1 MINKLIEN
9 IFSINNPFRS
19 SRTVQKD
26 LKIINKKVVKNFVC
40 NIIVLSLFLCSCGKK
55 QALLNTAIIEK
66 SEVVS
71 ELKSEL
77 AKIQKELEEEKEK
90 VIQVQEEL
98 EKANQRNQ
106 NQFDLNQVA
115 FFLLGYTLVSVAVM
129 VGLIFYH
136 RYDTAELVSENVRA
150 SGYLSDYRNEVERL
164 EKLLADAGVQY
175 Q

>member
-9 IFSINNPFRS
+9 IFPINNPFRS

-40 NIIVLSLFLCSCGKK
+40 NIIVLSLLLCSCGKK

-77 AKIQKELEEEKEK
+77 AKSQKELKEEKEK

-98 EKANQRNQ
+98 AKANWQ
-106 NQFDLNQVA
+106 DLEKLYDDRIS
-115 FFLLGYTLVSVAVM
+115 FFLLGLITAN
-129 VGLIFYH
+129 LIFIGW
-136 RYDTAELVSENVRA
+136 VCC
-150 SGYLSDYRNEVERL
+150 LS
-164 EKLLADAGVQY
+164 AIGVIGD
-175 Q
+175 